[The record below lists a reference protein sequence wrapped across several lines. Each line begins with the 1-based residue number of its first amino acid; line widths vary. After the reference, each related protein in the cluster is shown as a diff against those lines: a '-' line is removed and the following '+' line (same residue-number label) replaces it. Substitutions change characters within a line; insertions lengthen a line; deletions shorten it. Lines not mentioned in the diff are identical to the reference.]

1 MDDVEDIVR
10 TDPVLDLVHQQEHPA
25 LQVDVE
31 DDASVQPGHL
41 EECQQV
47 LATPA
52 KTFIKALPLTENLSL

>member
-10 TDPVLDLVHQQEHPA
+10 TNPVLVFVHQQEHPA
-25 LQVDVE
+25 LQVDIE
-31 DDASVQPGHL
+31 DDGPVQPGHL

-52 KTFIKALPLTENLSL
+52 KTFVKSLSSVRGHP